1 MSELDDKK
9 QESGQDQNID
19 SQSNIPAEGQ
29 RKPAAD
35 PKAGLNLSGAE
46 DAALDQEIEAA
57 LEGVDLLDM
66 YGMEEPAEAKVSTPT
81 SQSSA
86 PGVNKGKV
94 ISVSDEGLFVDLGGK
109 SQGFLPTEECEEGKR
124 YEMGDTVQVSI
135 IRYDQRDGLLVLS
148 TKAAEQQ
155 LVRSN
160 LKEGAYVEAR
170 VTGSNKGGLEMDI
183 KGIKAFMPASQID
196 FIRIE
201 NLDTLIGQRYVC
213 EVTQVEHG
221 DRNVVLSRRNV
232 LLKEEL
238 EQREKVWAELEV
250 GQLRHGVVRSLM
262 DYGAFVN
269 LGGVDGLLHVRE
281 ISWARIKDPK
291 EILAVGQGIDVVV
304 IGIDR
309 EKRRISLS
317 LRQAGGDP
325 WTAVEQKYAV
335 GSTYQA
341 QIVKLM
347 DFGAFAQLEPGV
359 EGLIPISEMTWAG
372 RIRHPSDV
380 VQPGMIVEV
389 KILRLDVKEKRI
401 SLSMKSLQANP
412 WLNIEEKYRPNEI
425 YPGKVARITDF
436 GAFVTLEDGVDGL
449 VHISELSEKRVG
461 KVSDVV
467 QNGQEIQVKVL
478 KVDAAEQ
485 RISLSLKG
493 MGGEPE
499 EPKAAAA
506 SEPAAQPA
514 VETKPGKKKQ
524 RPLRGGLSW

>member
-1 MSELDDKK
+1 MSEFEEKTVD
-9 QESGQDQNID
+9 QEQDVKP
-19 SQSNIPAEGQ
+19 QSDMPAEAQ
-29 RKPAAD
+29 EKPAVS
-35 PKAGLNLSGAE
+35 PGAGLNLSGAE

-57 LEGVDLLDM
+57 LEGVDLLNM
-66 YGMEEPAEAKVSTPT
+66 YGMEEPEEAKVSTPT

-94 ISVSDEGLFVDLGGK
+94 ISVSGDGLFVDLGGK
-109 SQGFLPTEECEEGKR
+109 SQGFLPAEECEEGKR
-124 YEMGDTVQVSI
+124 YEVGDIVQVSI

-170 VTGSNKGGLEMDI
+170 VTGSNKGGLELDI

-196 FIRIE
+196 LIRIE
-201 NLDTLIGQRYVC
+201 DMDSLIGQRFIC
-213 EVTQVEHG
+213 EVTQAERG
-221 DRNVVLSRRNV
+221 DKNVVLSRRNV
-232 LLKEEL
+232 LMQAEL

-250 GQLRHGVVRSLM
+250 GQLRHGVVRSLTE
-262 DYGAFVN
+262 YGAFVN
-269 LGGVDGLLHVRE
+269 IGGTDGLLHVRE
-281 ISWARIKDPK
+281 ISWARVKDPK

-335 GSTYQA
+335 GSSYQA

-380 VQPGMIVEV
+380 VQQGMIVEV

-401 SLSMKSLQANP
+401 SLSMKSMQANP
-412 WLNIEEKYRPNEI
+412 WTNIEEKYRPNEI

-449 VHISELSEKRVG
+449 IHISELSDKRVG

-467 QNGQEIQVKVL
+467 QNGQDVQVKVL
-478 KVDAAEQ
+478 KVDTAEQ

-493 MGGEPE
+493 MGGKPE
-499 EPKAAAA
+499 EPKEAEAAV
-506 SEPAAQPA
+506 QP
-514 VETKPGKKKQ
+514 VEEAKPSKKKQ